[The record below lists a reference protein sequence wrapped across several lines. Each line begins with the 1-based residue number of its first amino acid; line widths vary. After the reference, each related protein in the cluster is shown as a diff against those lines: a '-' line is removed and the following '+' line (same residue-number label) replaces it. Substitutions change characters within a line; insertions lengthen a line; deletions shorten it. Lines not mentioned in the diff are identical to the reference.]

1 MLSTKKAQK
10 SIQWTKIVVLG
21 DGAVGK
27 SGKQTN
33 LECAALLS
41 NKRFL

>member
-33 LECAALLS
+33 LECAAILS
-41 NKRFL
+41 NKRYL